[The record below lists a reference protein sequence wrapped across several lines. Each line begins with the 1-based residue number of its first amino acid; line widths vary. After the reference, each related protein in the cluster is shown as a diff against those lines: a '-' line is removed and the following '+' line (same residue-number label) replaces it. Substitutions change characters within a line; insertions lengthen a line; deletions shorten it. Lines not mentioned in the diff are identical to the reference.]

1 MQAQWSIAGEIVLQS
16 FLALLLGGA
25 VVALTLGIWMLFRPE
40 QVFRVNRFF
49 SQWLSSRK
57 VTRLLSRPVYRIERH
72 VYRYHRVFGAALLAG
87 AGYVLYSLWFRYDK
101 AAALGIF
108 REYNPQVVAWLLDS
122 TVFLLY
128 LTSIVTLAI
137 AFCLVI
143 RPSLLRGF
151 EVLANH
157 WFSTRRMEKSLEVMR
172 MQPDEAARRNP
183 RVTAL
188 LLVLGGLYVLLN
200 LGFLVF
206 TQGWVAILR
215 FINGNS

>member
-1 MQAQWSIAGEIVLQS
+1 MQAQWSIAGEVVLQT
-16 FLALLLGGA
+16 FIALLLGGA
-25 VVALTLGIWMLFRPE
+25 LVALGLGIWMFFRPE

-49 SQWLSSRK
+49 SQWLSSRTM
-57 VTRLLSRPVYRIERH
+57 TRSISRPIYQVERH
-72 VYRYHRVFGAALLAG
+72 FYRYHRVFGAALLAG
-87 AGYVLYSLWFRYDK
+87 TGYILYSLWFRYDK
-101 AAALGIF
+101 AAALDIF

-128 LTSIVTLAI
+128 LTSIGVLAV

-151 EVLANH
+151 EVWANH
-157 WFSTRRMEKSLEVMR
+157 WFTTRHMEKPLEVMR
-172 MQPDEAARRNP
+172 MQPDEATQRHP

-188 LLVLGGLYVLLN
+188 VMVLGSLYVLLN

-206 TQGWVAILR
+206 TQGWGAILR
-215 FINGNS
+215 FINSHS